1 MEDKKDNAPEMTIEE
16 AFQALDA
23 ILSSSEPAG
32 RKLDFLLQEMN
43 RETNTIGSK
52 ANNAEIFTKY
62 QKGLEY
68 VKFLKERIDGIEK
81 KLIILE
87 SGEENVG

>member
-1 MEDKKDNAPEMTIEE
+1 MDEKKDDLQEMTIEE
-16 AFQALDA
+16 AFQSLDA
-23 ILSSSEPAG
+23 ILAD
-32 RKLDFLLQEMN
+32 L
-43 RETNTIGSK
+43 ETDQNGLEETFS
-52 ANNAEIFTKY
+52 KY

-87 SGEENVG
+87 NGEENVG

>member
-1 MEDKKDNAPEMTIEE
+1 MDEKKDDLQEMTIEE
-16 AFQALDA
+16 AFQSLDA
-23 ILSSSEPAG
+23 ILAD
-32 RKLDFLLQEMN
+32 L
-43 RETNTIGSK
+43 ETDQNGLEETFS
-52 ANNAEIFTKY
+52 KY

-87 SGEENVG
+87 NGEENVE

>member
-1 MEDKKDNAPEMTIEE
+1 MDEKKENTPEMTIEA

-23 ILSSSEPAG
+23 ILAD
-32 RKLDFLLQEMN
+32 L
-43 RETNTIGSK
+43 ETDQNGLEETF
-52 ANNAEIFTKY
+52 AKY

-87 SGEENVG
+87 NGEENVG

>member
-1 MEDKKDNAPEMTIEE
+1 MNDQKENNQEMTIEA

-23 ILSSSEPAG
+23 ILAD
-32 RKLDFLLQEMN
+32 L
-43 RETNTIGSK
+43 ETDQNGLEETF
-52 ANNAEIFTKY
+52 AKY

-87 SGEENVG
+87 NGEENVG

>member
-1 MEDKKDNAPEMTIEE
+1 MEEQNNPIPEMTIEE
-16 AFQALDA
+16 AFQALDT
-23 ILSSSEPAG
+23 ILAD
-32 RKLDFLLQEMN
+32 L
-43 RETNTIGSK
+43 ETDQNGLEETFS
-52 ANNAEIFTKY
+52 KY

>member
-1 MEDKKDNAPEMTIEE
+1 MNDQIENTQEMTIEA

-23 ILSSSEPAG
+23 ILAD
-32 RKLDFLLQEMN
+32 L
-43 RETNTIGSK
+43 ETDQNGLEETF
-52 ANNAEIFTKY
+52 AKY

-87 SGEENVG
+87 NGEENVG

>member
-1 MEDKKDNAPEMTIEE
+1 MEDKKEKTPEMTIEE

-23 ILSSSEPAG
+23 ILAD
-32 RKLDFLLQEMN
+32 L
-43 RETNTIGSK
+43 ETDQNGLEETFS
-52 ANNAEIFTKY
+52 KY

-87 SGEENVG
+87 NGEDNVG

>member
-1 MEDKKDNAPEMTIEE
+1 MDEKKDNPQEMTIEE

-23 ILSSSEPAG
+23 ILTD
-32 RKLDFLLQEMN
+32 L
-43 RETNTIGSK
+43 ETDQNGLEETF
-52 ANNAEIFTKY
+52 AKY

-68 VKFLKERIDGIEK
+68 AKFLKERIDGIEK

-87 SGEENVG
+87 NGEENVG

>member
-1 MEDKKDNAPEMTIEE
+1 MNDQKENTQEMTIEE

-23 ILSSSEPAG
+23 ILAD
-32 RKLDFLLQEMN
+32 L
-43 RETNTIGSK
+43 ETDQNGLEETF
-52 ANNAEIFTKY
+52 AKY

-81 KLIILE
+81 KLIVLE

>member
-1 MEDKKDNAPEMTIEE
+1 MDEKKDDLQEMTIEE
-16 AFQALDA
+16 AFQSLDA
-23 ILSSSEPAG
+23 ILAD
-32 RKLDFLLQEMN
+32 L
-43 RETNTIGSK
+43 ETDQNGLEETF
-52 ANNAEIFTKY
+52 AKY

-87 SGEENVG
+87 NGEENVG

>member
-1 MEDKKDNAPEMTIEE
+1 MDEKKDDLQEMTIEE
-16 AFQALDA
+16 AFQSLDA
-23 ILSSSEPAG
+23 ILTD
-32 RKLDFLLQEMN
+32 L
-43 RETNTIGSK
+43 ETDQNGLEETF
-52 ANNAEIFTKY
+52 AKY

-87 SGEENVG
+87 NGEENVG

>member
-1 MEDKKDNAPEMTIEE
+1 MDEKKDDLQEMTIEE
-16 AFQALDA
+16 AFQSLDA
-23 ILSSSEPAG
+23 ILTD
-32 RKLDFLLQEMN
+32 L
-43 RETNTIGSK
+43 ETDQNGLEETFS
-52 ANNAEIFTKY
+52 KY

-87 SGEENVG
+87 NGEENVG

>member
-1 MEDKKDNAPEMTIEE
+1 MEDQNKTIPEMTIED

-23 ILSSSEPAG
+23 ILAD
-32 RKLDFLLQEMN
+32 L
-43 RETNTIGSK
+43 ETDQNGLEETFS
-52 ANNAEIFTKY
+52 KY

>member
-1 MEDKKDNAPEMTIEE
+1 MDEKKDDLQEMTIEA

-23 ILSSSEPAG
+23 ILTD
-32 RKLDFLLQEMN
+32 L
-43 RETNTIGSK
+43 ETDQNGLEETF
-52 ANNAEIFTKY
+52 AKY

-87 SGEENVG
+87 NGEENVG

>member
-1 MEDKKDNAPEMTIEE
+1 MDEKKDDLQGMTIEE
-16 AFQALDA
+16 AFQSLDA
-23 ILSSSEPAG
+23 ILTD
-32 RKLDFLLQEMN
+32 L
-43 RETNTIGSK
+43 ETDQNGLEETFS
-52 ANNAEIFTKY
+52 KY

-87 SGEENVG
+87 NGEENVG

>member
-1 MEDKKDNAPEMTIEE
+1 MEDKKANAPGMTIEE

-23 ILSSSEPAG
+23 ILAD
-32 RKLDFLLQEMN
+32 L
-43 RETNTIGSK
+43 ETDQNGLEETF
-52 ANNAEIFTKY
+52 AKY

-81 KLIILE
+81 KLQILE
-87 SGEENVG
+87 EEAARHD

>member
-1 MEDKKDNAPEMTIEE
+1 MNDQKENNQEMTIEA

-23 ILSSSEPAG
+23 ILAD
-32 RKLDFLLQEMN
+32 L
-43 RETNTIGSK
+43 ETEQNGLEETF
-52 ANNAEIFTKY
+52 AKY

-87 SGEENVG
+87 NGEENVG

>member
-1 MEDKKDNAPEMTIEE
+1 MNDQKENTQEMTIEE

-23 ILSSSEPAG
+23 ILAD
-32 RKLDFLLQEMN
+32 L
-43 RETNTIGSK
+43 ETDQNGLEETF
-52 ANNAEIFTKY
+52 AKY

-87 SGEENVG
+87 NGEENVG

>member
-1 MEDKKDNAPEMTIEE
+1 MNDQKENNQEMTIEA

-23 ILSSSEPAG
+23 ILAD
-32 RKLDFLLQEMN
+32 L
-43 RETNTIGSK
+43 ETDQNGLEETF
-52 ANNAEIFTKY
+52 AKY
-62 QKGLEY
+62 QEGLEY

-87 SGEENVG
+87 NGEENVG